1 MTGQICLPGNR
12 VMQLHLA
19 HGDDLSGEIYV
30 QGKNREFVGYGQL
43 EYQS

>member
-19 HGDDLSGEIYV
+19 HGSDLSGKIYV
-30 QGKNREFVGYGQL
+30 LGKNIAFLGYGQL
-43 EYQS
+43 DYQS